1 MLIGTELSVKW
12 AVGLSVAI
20 YFLLIF
26 IAFFLKITLTLKIL
40 KFKTRRNLKEEN

>member
-26 IAFFLKITLTLKIL
+26 IAFKIL
-40 KFKTRRNLKEEN
+40 KFKTHKEEN